1 VNYWNS
7 RRRRAGIV
15 LACVSV
21 VNASCYEY
29 QPLSGT
35 SPTAGQHVEFVLS
48 DSGRVALGQQLGPG
62 VLRVDGLLRQV
73 RDGAYEV
80 GVDHITTISGGSANW
95 GGESVR
101 IPIADVSQAGLRSLS
116 RTRTALVAAAAV
128 VGIGLFIASRSLSV
142 LGGASRDSTGT
153 GGHPQT

>member
-7 RRRRAGIV
+7 KRRRAGIV

-29 QPLSGT
+29 RPLYGT
-35 SPTAGQHVEFVLS
+35 SPTAGQHVELVLS
-48 DSGRVALGQQLGPG
+48 DSGRVALGPQLGPG

-73 RDGAYEV
+73 RDGVYEV
-80 GVDHITTISGGSANW
+80 GVDHITTVSGGSANW

-116 RTRTALVAAAAV
+116 RTRTVLVAAAVV

-142 LGGASRDSTGT
+142 PGGSSRDSTGT
-153 GGHPQT
+153 GGNPKT

>member
-1 VNYWNS
+1 VNHWIS

-21 VNASCYEY
+21 INTGCYTY
-29 QPLSGT
+29 RPLYGT
-35 SPTAGQHVEFVLS
+35 APTAGQHVELVLS

-73 RDGAYEV
+73 RDGSYV
-80 GVDHITTISGGSANW
+80 VSVDRITTISAESANW
-95 GGESVR
+95 GGESVQ
-101 IPIADVSQAGLRSLS
+101 IPVSDVSQAGLRALS
-116 RTRTALVAAAAV
+116 RTRTALVAGAVV

-142 LGGASRDSTGT
+142 FGGSSRDTTGT
-153 GGHPQT
+153 GGGKKS